1 MRGIRHTY
9 VLRDAPSTNISP
21 PLVEETPIIPVEVP
35 STPSVVPLV
44 TSSPQS
50 IEATLVNEELVHI
63 ANDDQQGQKN
73 DHGRGHGRGCG
84 RRRGRQA
91 HGRYMSAT

>member
-1 MRGIRHTY
+1 MK
-9 VLRDAPSTNISP
+9 
-21 PLVEETPIIPVEVP
+21 VP

-63 ANDDQQGQKN
+63 ANDDQRGQKN
-73 DHGRGHGRGCG
+73 DHGRGCG
-84 RRRGRQA
+84 RRRGRQT
-91 HGRYMSAT
+91 HGRYMLAP